1 MLSAPG
7 LTACEALADRSYVLA
22 PALSGDSLGG
32 QFGGFFGWVAAE
44 RAATVVAQGPVV
56 SARPSSTFGNAA
68 AYVDRRVAL
77 IACTSSNINVKSV
90 LDFAPNAVS
99 CAFPIVSP
107 RLCTSSGM
115 SRPDFSAPRS
125 GTPLAQHRNRRFG
138 CAGTQKPPNP
148 LRHIRVQPINLS
160 VALRDRQR
168 RRIRCGVFAL
178 SSEPHT

>member
-7 LTACEALADRSYVLA
+7 LTACEALADRSYDLA

-32 QFGGFFGWVAAE
+32 QFGGFFGWVVAE

-90 LDFAPNAVS
+90 LDFAPQM
-99 CAFPIVSP
+99 P
-107 RLCTSSGM
+107 
-115 SRPDFSAPRS
+115 SAAPFQS
-125 GTPLAQHRNRRFG
+125 
-138 CAGTQKPPNP
+138 
-148 LRHIRVQPINLS
+148 
-160 VALRDRQR
+160 
-168 RRIRCGVFAL
+168 
-178 SSEPHT
+178 